1 MYPFNV
7 ISKAD
12 VFKMFFNMGECNINI
27 PLRKERNES
36 NLYRKMPVRSN
47 TKWFM
52 YLHRILNNVRRVS

>member
-27 PLRKERNES
+27 PLRKKEMKAIYTGRCQ
-36 NLYRKMPVRSN
+36 LDQ
-47 TKWFM
+47 T
-52 YLHRILNNVRRVS
+52 LNGLCIYTGY